1 MIGAYDTK
9 NYNKEYRKMVII
21 SLPENTRYV
30 LFATSLAIFKYAVDD
45 IMETVAE
52 HRSEKI
58 YMCWHEQW
66 ERFIFFSKYT
76 PFYL

>member
-1 MIGAYDTK
+1 
-9 NYNKEYRKMVII
+9 MVII

-52 HRSEKI
+52 HRSEK
-58 YMCWHEQW
+58 YTCADMSSEKDLYFFQNTLH
-66 ERFIFFSKYT
+66 FICKI
-76 PFYL
+76 